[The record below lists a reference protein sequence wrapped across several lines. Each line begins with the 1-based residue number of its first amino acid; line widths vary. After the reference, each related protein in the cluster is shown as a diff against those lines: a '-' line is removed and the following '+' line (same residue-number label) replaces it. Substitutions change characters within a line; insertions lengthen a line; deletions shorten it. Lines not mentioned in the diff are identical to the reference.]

1 MWNGCLQGL
10 TGGVLLARDREYIVL
25 YRGKDFLPKAIQE
38 ALKERDRMAS
48 ALQVEEE
55 KVRVSSRSKAIN
67 LAIDPSEPRYI
78 AVIIYLIWMGLKT
91 AKATP

>member
-1 MWNGCLQGL
+1 MQGL